1 MAAVEQ
7 RKSLAPVL
15 VPENVG
21 RINRHNSA
29 PAPVPAPALLS
40 VTETSLS
47 KSESVSVSVCAAQK
61 ARAEANCRTAVANK
75 LLKSVSVSS
84 SIDPVAM
91 IQGKRSSPLVGT
103 EQSKTKS
110 QERALK
116 KHRTIASNLVI
127 LDQTTIEQTTT
138 TNRKHPK
145 KNGRMGSNGQKAEC
159 RTLTQIW
166 DKKGAPDPH

>member
-84 SIDPVAM
+84 SLDPVAG
-91 IQGKRSSPLVGT
+91 IQGKRSSSLVET
-103 EQSKTKS
+103 EQSKMKS

-116 KHRTIASNLVI
+116 KHKTVTSALEF
-127 LDQTTIEQTTT
+127 LDQTTIEQTST
-138 TNRKHPK
+138 TNRKHPT
-145 KNGRMGSNGQKAEC
+145 KNRRMGSNN
-159 RTLTQIW
+159 
-166 DKKGAPDPH
+166 KKPIFVL